1 MSTLRLNLLTIL
13 FLIFGDVLSRVKKR
27 KEPRKRKET
36 MPVTGAGLI
45 RFFEEETYGIKIKPK
60 YVVLMAVGFIT
71 LVMILWARPL
81 LPF

>member
-1 MSTLRLNLLTIL
+1 MFKVKFINYNL
-13 FLIFGDVLSRVKKR
+13 FLMSGGFLSRVKKG
-27 KEPRKRKET
+27 KETRKRKET
-36 MPVTGAGLI
+36 MPITGAGLI

-60 YVVLMAVGFIT
+60 YVILMAVGFIT

>member
-1 MSTLRLNLLTIL
+1 ML
-13 FLIFGDVLSRVKKR
+13 LSRVKKR
-27 KEPRKRKET
+27 KETRRGKET

-60 YVVLMAVGFIT
+60 YVILMAIGFIA
-71 LVMILWARPL
+71 LVVILWARPL